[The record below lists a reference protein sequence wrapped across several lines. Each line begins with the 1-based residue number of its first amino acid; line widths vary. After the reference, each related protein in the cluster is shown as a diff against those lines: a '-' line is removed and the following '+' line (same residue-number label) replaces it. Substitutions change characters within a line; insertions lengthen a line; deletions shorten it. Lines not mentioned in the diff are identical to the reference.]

1 MIALADCNNFYA
13 SCERVFNPMIR
24 NKPVVVLSNNDGCV
38 IARSNEAKVLGIQMG
53 APAFKNRHIFKKY
66 GVYIFSTNFAL
77 YGDFSSRVMSV
88 LAEAVPQIE
97 IYSIDEAFM
106 DYSGLPEPMEHAL
119 GLRNKVM
126 QWTGIP
132 TSIGIAETKTLAK
145 VANRI
150 AKKEVQ
156 SGVFWLHC
164 PDMIRDYL
172 KRLPVSKL
180 WGIGRRYAEKLELY
194 SIQTAYELTQRS
206 DSWIQQH
213 MSIVGLKMVQ
223 ELRGIPCFEL
233 ETAWQRKKSI
243 CTSRTFGEEV
253 SHFSQLAQALST
265 YAAMCGAK
273 LRKQGSCAG
282 MVTIFIHTNPF
293 KYQYRA
299 NYKGIRKI
307 RLKTPTNDSLEIIS
321 AAVSALR
328 SIYRSDC
335 IYKKAGVIVSGI
347 VPQSQVQLSFF
358 DDIGDI
364 EKRHNLMRAMDS
376 VNDSYGRMKVR
387 FAVNGFERKWKLK
400 QERLSPCY
408 TTCMNELM
416 QVST

>member
-150 AKKEVQ
+150 AKKEVS
-156 SGVFWLHC
+156 SGVFCLHC
-164 PDMIRDYL
+164 PNMIRDYL

-180 WGIGRRYAEKLELY
+180 WGVGQRYAEMLKLY
-194 SIQTAYELTQRS
+194 DIQTAYELTQRS
-206 DSWIQQH
+206 DSWIQKH
-213 MSIVGLKMVQ
+213 MSIMGLKVVK
-223 ELRGIPCFEL
+223 ELRGIPCFKL
-233 ETAWQRKKSI
+233 ATAWQQKKSI
-243 CTSRTFGEEV
+243 CISRTFGEEV
-253 SHFSQLAQALST
+253 SHFNQLAQALST
-265 YAAMCGAK
+265 YAAMCSEK
-273 LRKQGSCAG
+273 LRKQGSCAR
-282 MVTIFIHTNPF
+282 VITIFIYTNPF
-293 KYQYRA
+293 KNRSRM
-299 NYKGIRKI
+299 NYKGIKTI
-307 RLKTPTNDSLEIIS
+307 RLDTPCNNSLEI
-321 AAVSALR
+321 VSVVIAGLR
-328 SIYRSDC
+328 SIYRDDC

-347 VPQSQVQLSFF
+347 VPWSQVQLSFF
-358 DDIGDI
+358 DDIIDI
-364 EKRHNLMRAMDS
+364 EKRHRLMQAMDT
-376 VNDSYGRMKVR
+376 VNDSYGKMKVR
-387 FAVNGFERKWKLK
+387 FAINGFERKWKLK

-408 TTCMNELM
+408 TTHMNELL
-416 QVST
+416 QVIA

>member
-1 MIALADCNNFYA
+1 MIALADCNNFYV
-13 SCERVFNPMIR
+13 SCERVFNPRVR

-53 APAFKNRHIFKKY
+53 APAFKHRHVFEKY
-66 GVYIFSTNFAL
+66 GVHIFSTNFAL
-77 YGDFSSRVMSV
+77 YDDFSNRVMSV
-88 LAEAVPQIE
+88 LAESVPQIE

-106 DYSGLPEPMEHAL
+106 DYSGLPDPIEHARN
-119 GLRNKVM
+119 LRCRVR

-132 TSIGIAETKTLAK
+132 ASIGIANTKTLAK

-150 AKKEVQ
+150 AKKEVT
-156 SGVFWLHC
+156 SGIFCLHC
-164 PDMIRDYL
+164 PDITRDYL

-253 SHFSQLAQALST
+253 RHFSQLAQALST

-307 RLKTPTNDSLEIIS
+307 RLKTPTNDSLEIVS

-364 EKRHNLMRAMDS
+364 EKRHRLMQAMDT
-376 VNDSYGRMKVR
+376 VNDSYGKMKVR
-387 FAVNGFERKWKLK
+387 FAINGFERKWKLK

-408 TTCMNELM
+408 TTRMSELLR
-416 QVST
+416 VSA